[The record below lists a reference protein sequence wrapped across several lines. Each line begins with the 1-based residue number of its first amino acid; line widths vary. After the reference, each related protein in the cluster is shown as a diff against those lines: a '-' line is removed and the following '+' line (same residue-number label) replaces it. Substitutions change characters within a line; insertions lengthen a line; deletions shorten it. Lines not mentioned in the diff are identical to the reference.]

1 MLTLN
6 SYLTGHMYFVWH
18 PYPAVE
24 DNSRRGVAETALYNG
39 DITVLE
45 YSVSEQ
51 LPWDFLKK
59 RGITLSYC
67 QTS

>member
-6 SYLTGHMYFVWH
+6 SYLTGHLYFIWH

-51 LPWDFLKK
+51 LPWDFF
-59 RGITLSYC
+59 
-67 QTS
+67 